1 MISDSVLM
9 ITVECK
15 NDNTFNIS
23 RIGSSE
29 YYNITVAYTGDW
41 DSTCVFKVSIYYGR
55 YLLELCL
62 GTLAYIDTCTFR
74 DLLMK
79 VAFNSFNGIRN
90 IGVQAMA
97 IILKTIVIFNE
108 SFAYYFDTS

>member
-1 MISDSVLM
+1 M
-9 ITVECK
+9 
-15 NDNTFNIS
+15 
-23 RIGSSE
+23 
-29 YYNITVAYTGDW
+29 YT
-41 DSTCVFKVSIYYGR
+41 K

-90 IGVQAMA
+90 MGVQAMA

-108 SFAYYFDTS
+108 SFAYYFVTS